1 MEPKTAIA
9 EVQEKAGN
17 GTRKMAKMDEAA
29 FKSLREELEE
39 KILEELPDEGVRSS
53 QVAVRIEKIEEVF
66 EGNET
71 QTKRIVEALLFASS
85 KPLTVNEIRKV
96 LRGIRASQIEK
107 VILELKEEYVRD
119 GRSFKIQEVA
129 GGYEISSESKYA
141 PWIMKLELHKRARQA
156 SQSALET
163 LAILAYKQPA
173 TRQEI
178 EDLRGVDI
186 TGVIA
191 TLLEKGLIRIAGRKE
206 VPGRPFL
213 YGTTEKFLEHF
224 GLRALTDLPEI
235 QEVRNL
241 VEKAVPR
248 EKLLGTNEGKT
259 VEINAGE
266 ENSGKAS
273 PEIETAPEESKPGAG
288 FPDESAS
295 QGNAGSM
302 NEEGS
307 SADPLN
313 ELTETGSRKE
323 ELSGEPLFSG
333 EDENGV
339 DESHDGEKSEEISG
353 SSEGTQTEDRQAG

>member
-1 MEPKTAIA
+1 MESKTAI
-9 EVQEKAGN
+9 EEIQEKAGN
-17 GTRKMAKMDEAA
+17 GARKAIKMDEAA

-39 KILEELPDEGVRSS
+39 KILEELPSDGLRSP
-53 QVAVRIEKIEEVF
+53 QVSVRIEKIEEIF
-66 EGNET
+66 EGNEN

-85 KPLTVNEIRKV
+85 KPLTVNEIKKV
-96 LRGIRASQIEK
+96 LRGIRPAQIEK

-129 GGYEISSESKYA
+129 GGYEISSDPKYA

-191 TLLEKGLIRIAGRKE
+191 TLLEKGLIRIVGRKE

-224 GLRALTDLPEI
+224 GLKALTDLPEI

-248 EKLLGTNEGKT
+248 EKLLGTHEGKT
-259 VEINAGE
+259 VEMNAGE
-266 ENSGKAS
+266 EGACVPGNSGPAAGDILTEREAGEGDITSEAGDREENSANKNEGTTEES
-273 PEIETAPEESKPGAG
+273 FSPEESSIEVSG
-288 FPDESAS
+288 
-295 QGNAGSM
+295 
-302 NEEGS
+302 
-307 SADPLN
+307 DPL
-313 ELTETGSRKE
+313 LDQKI
-323 ELSGEPLFSG
+323 
-333 EDENGV
+333 EDEASE
-339 DESHDGEKSEEISG
+339 DYDRETSEETAG
-353 SSEGTQTEDRQAG
+353 PSEGDSAEDRQAG